1 MRGQDELIAMRIRGN
16 HPQAVNI
23 CDFPLSASTL
33 DWATYGECPTVCVA
47 DDHVVNL
54 DLRFVF
60 GMVVHIDGHDEDRA
74 DELMQKCIDADARI
88 VSRSCYPKRGTYQGR
103 VPLTHKFFSK

>member
-1 MRGQDELIAMRIRGN
+1 MMRGHDELIAMRIRGD

-23 CDFPLSASTL
+23 CDFPVKL
-33 DWATYGECPTVCVA
+33 DWAEFGSCPTVCVN
-47 DDHVVNL
+47 DDFVIDL

-60 GMVVHIDGHDEDRA
+60 GMIVHIDGHDEARA
-74 DELMQKCIDADARI
+74 DAIMQKCIEAEARI

-103 VPLTHKFFSK
+103 VPLTHKFFAKP